1 MAKDAMAAMHNNETP
16 TFSVEIVIKKP
27 LEDYDLLEVEAPTP
41 RDVDPMLASQGF
53 KDLLDDARA
62 ILERELEGR
71 GLEIV
76 QLTGAICRDGDI
88 HRPGIWLVVAE
99 NGASP
104 KNKEISPEAHA
115 RVAGAVEAVRSN
127 LGLS

>member
-1 MAKDAMAAMHNNETP
+1 MMSTKATHDSNTP
-16 TFSVEIVIKKP
+16 TTSVEIMIGNP
-27 LEDYDLLEVEAPTP
+27 LEDYDLVEVEAETP

-62 ILERELEGR
+62 ILEREMQGC

-76 QLTGAICRDGDI
+76 QLTGAICRDGNV
-88 HRPGIWLVVAE
+88 HRPGIWLVVRE
-99 NGASP
+99 
-104 KNKEISPEAHA
+104 KNVGQKEMSAQARAH
-115 RVAGAVEAVRSN
+115 VGTAVEAVRSS